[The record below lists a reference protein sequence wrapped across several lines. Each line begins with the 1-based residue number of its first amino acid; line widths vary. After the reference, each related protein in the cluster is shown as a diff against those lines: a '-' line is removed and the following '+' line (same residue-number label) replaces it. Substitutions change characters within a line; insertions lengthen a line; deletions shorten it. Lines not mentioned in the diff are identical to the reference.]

1 MVLADSDR
9 IPRVPP
15 YLGYCYQNAIFR
27 VQGFHPLWPDFPI
40 PFHFNYIPNIA
51 ALQPRCCRNNN
62 GLGCSLFARHYWG
75 NHFCFLFLRVLRCFS
90 SPGWP
95 PALRRDITLARDGL
109 SHSGTCGSIRICQS
123 PQIFAACRALPRLRE
138 PRHPPYA
145 LCNFLLERTLLS
157 VLFLIAR
164 YSVILEI
171 NSIYFTFIYF
181 PIMPKNFNL

>member
-15 YLGYCYQNAIFR
+15 YLGYCYRNAIFR

-95 PALRRDITLARDGL
+95 PSFDGYRACAQWVVPFGYLRIDSYLPIPADFRSL
-109 SHSGTCGSIRICQS
+109 SRPSS
-123 PQIFAACRALPRLRE
+123 PPGAKAS
-138 PRHPPYA
+138 
-145 LCNFLLERTLLS
+145 S
-157 VLFLIAR
+157 VRPL
-164 YSVILEI
+164 
-171 NSIYFTFIYF
+171 
-181 PIMPKNFNL
+181 